1 MSTLSPFIQLC
12 IAATATRKINKSQS
26 NLKEVK
32 LLTTSLMVMYVEDP
46 KKFPK

>member
-26 NLKEVK
+26 NLKERSK
-32 LLTTSLMVMYVEDP
+32 ATYYQSYGYVCRRP
-46 KKFPK
+46 